1 MSYIKIFSIFLA
13 ISSSLAFLFEF
24 IFPISYLPITFPYEG
39 LMNYLGVAGLY
50 MEAVFLGLVA
60 VVLSN
65 KVRSLLPL
73 GIALLV
79 SPSLNLI
86 HNYSLSPYWSFIEI
100 VLALLGIASLIEVTI
115 KSNRRS
121 LLFLPTL
128 AMVTLTTYAGID
140 TIFLHGDLARC
151 YSFIFIA
158 SLLGVIIYAI
168 IYNKIISK
176 RAMMSYIAAIPGL
189 FVFLPLY
196 FLVINNRFLEIIMNM
211 VIPSAF
217 GIVLYNPYNLPI
229 LLLALSVSIYTILLL
244 AIKGNGYAGLGYF
257 IIITTAFQAITGFHL
272 LLYLLAPFIGFSIL
286 DYREIDNE
294 RTIMDD
300 LKKLVQRLSLN
311 T

>member
-1 MSYIKIFSIFLA
+1 
-13 ISSSLAFLFEF
+13 
-24 IFPISYLPITFPYEG
+24 
-39 LMNYLGVAGLY
+39 MNYLGVAGLY

-140 TIFLHGDLARC
+140 TIFLHGDLAIC

-158 SLLGVIIYAI
+158 SLLGVIIYSI

-217 GIVLYNPYNLPI
+217 GIAIYNPYNLPI

-286 DYREIDNE
+286 NYREIGNE

>member
-1 MSYIKIFSIFLA
+1 MTYIKVFSIFLA
-13 ISSSLAFLFEF
+13 ISSVLAFLFEF

-39 LMNYLGVAGLY
+39 LVDYLGVAGLY
-50 MEAVFLGLVA
+50 MEVVFLGLIA
-60 VVLSN
+60 ISLSN

-73 GIALLV
+73 GLALII
-79 SPSLNLI
+79 SPALDLF
-86 HNYSLSPYWSFIEI
+86 HNYSLSPYWSLLEI
-100 VLALLGIASLIEVTI
+100 ILALLGVASLIEVTI
-115 KSNRRS
+115 KSNRRT

-128 AMVTLTTYAGID
+128 IMVILTTYAGID
-140 TIFLHGDLARC
+140 VVFLHGDLVIC
-151 YSFIFIA
+151 YLYVLIA
-158 SLLGVIIYAI
+158 SLVGITTYAV
-168 IYNKIISK
+168 IYNKIVSK
-176 RAMMSYIAAIPGL
+176 RAMISYIAAIPGL

-196 FLVINNRFLEIIMNM
+196 FVVVNNRFLEIIMNM

-217 GIVLYNPYNLPI
+217 GITLYNPYLLP
-229 LLLALSVSIYTILLL
+229 LLLIVLSVSIYSVILL

-257 IIITTAFQAITGFHL
+257 IILTTVFQAITGFHL

-286 DYREIDNE
+286 NYKEIGNG

>member
-24 IFPISYLPITFPYEG
+24 IFPISYLPISFPYEG

-50 MEAVFLGLVA
+50 MEVVFLGLVA

-79 SPSLNLI
+79 SPTLNLI
-86 HNYSLSPYWSFIEI
+86 HNYSLSLYWSFIEI

-128 AMVTLTTYAGID
+128 IMVILTTYAGID
-140 TIFLHGDLARC
+140 TIFLHGDLAIC

-168 IYNKIISK
+168 IYNRIISK
-176 RAMMSYIAAIPGL
+176 RAMMSYIGAIPGL

-217 GIVLYNPYNLPI
+217 GIALYNPYNLPI

-257 IIITTAFQAITGFHL
+257 IIITTAFQATTGFHL
-272 LLYLLAPFIGFSIL
+272 LLYLLAPFIGFSIQN
-286 DYREIDNE
+286 YREIDNE